1 LRLCRSGPHDPRIPD
16 ALAHYAGGIALL
28 AARRHR
34 FFQEIAFFLQDT
46 RLRAGDIQPQD
57 AEASPNQRSQQT
69 EKEYAMNKPVR
80 QSDASSETVKAISVA
95 DYIIERLAA
104 EGIDRCFGV
113 AGDYV
118 FPICNAVDSSAK
130 VKWIGCSNEL
140 NASYAADGY
149 ARIRGAAMLAT
160 TYGVGELSAINGVM
174 GAKAERSLVFH
185 LVGMPSYQN
194 QRVRKIAHHTLG
206 DGVFGNFVALSAHAA
221 CCHAVINPEN
231 CVVEM
236 ERVIAEAR
244 RNNQPAYIAV
254 PSDYALSPVAS
265 ADVKPIVPRSNEAAL
280 QKAMAMIA
288 ERISK
293 AKSVVAFPAFTVSRL
308 GLQKQAQ
315 KAIEALGCP
324 FVTTLMEKCLIDEG
338 HPQFA
343 GMYAGA
349 TSEPKTRQIVEG
361 ADIVLDLGGVNLN
374 DITTAAYSGRLDLSR
389 FITVGLDD
397 VRIGDEVIATV
408 RLADILSELAKLKP
422 SSAPYRGKPQGL
434 APVNGK
440 PSDKITMAALYPRY
454 AAFLRSGD
462 TVVLETGSSSLGVTP
477 TILPDGVRVEA
488 QVLWGSIGWAT
499 PAAFGVALAD
509 PSRRTVLITG
519 EGSHQLTANDIG
531 AMGRFGANVVVFVL
545 NNSGYLIERALEEN
559 PNWTYNDL
567 APWNYAELPKALGC
581 ADWFTARVT
590 TLGELDAAMK
600 SARASKSGAYIEIM
614 GGKMDMPPALAF
626 AHGQLKAM
634 YGDTP

>member
-1 LRLCRSGPHDPRIPD
+1 
-16 ALAHYAGGIALL
+16 
-28 AARRHR
+28 
-34 FFQEIAFFLQDT
+34 
-46 RLRAGDIQPQD
+46 
-57 AEASPNQRSQQT
+57 
-69 EKEYAMNKPVR
+69 MNKPVR
-80 QSDASSETVKAISVA
+80 QSDASSRTVKAASVA
-95 DYIIERLAA
+95 DYIVERLAA
-104 EGIDRCFGV
+104 EGIEHCFGV
-113 AGDYV
+113 AGDYA
-118 FPICNAVDSSAK
+118 FPICDAVDSSAK
-130 VKWIGCSNEL
+130 VKWIGCANEL

-149 ARIRGAAMLAT
+149 ARMRGAAMLVT

-174 GAKAERSLVFH
+174 GAKSERSVVFH
-185 LVGMPSYQN
+185 VVGMPSYQN
-194 QRVRKIAHHTLG
+194 QRVHKIAHHTLG
-206 DGVFGNFVALSAHAA
+206 DGVFGNFVALSARAA

-254 PSDYALSPVAS
+254 PSDYALTPVVS

-288 ERISK
+288 ERINK
-293 AKSVVAFPAFTVSRL
+293 AKSIVAFPAFTVSRL

-349 TSEPKTRQIVEG
+349 VSEPKTRQIVEG
-361 ADIVLDLGGVNLN
+361 ADLVLDLGGVNLN
-374 DITTAAYSGRLDLSR
+374 DITTAAYSGHLDLSR

-397 VRIGDEVIATV
+397 VRIGDEVIANV
-408 RLADILSELAKLKP
+408 RLADILLELAKLKP
-422 SSAPYRGKPQGL
+422 SWAPYRGKPQGL

-440 PSDKITMAALYPRY
+440 ASDKITMAALYPRY
-454 AAFLRSGD
+454 AAFLRAGD

-477 TILPDGVRVEA
+477 TILPDGVRVQA

-509 PSRRTVLITG
+509 PTRRTILITG

-531 AMGRFGANVVVFVL
+531 AMGRFGANVIVFVL

-590 TLGELDAAMK
+590 TLGELDEAMK

>member
-1 LRLCRSGPHDPRIPD
+1 
-16 ALAHYAGGIALL
+16 
-28 AARRHR
+28 
-34 FFQEIAFFLQDT
+34 
-46 RLRAGDIQPQD
+46 
-57 AEASPNQRSQQT
+57 
-69 EKEYAMNKPVR
+69 MNKPVR
-80 QSDASSETVKAISVA
+80 QSDASSRAVKAVSVA
-95 DYIIERLAA
+95 DYIVERLAA

-113 AGDYV
+113 AGDYA
-118 FPICNAVDSSAK
+118 FPMCNAVDGSAK

-149 ARIRGAAMLAT
+149 ARVRGAAMLVT

-174 GAKAERSLVFH
+174 GAKSERSLVFH
-185 LVGMPSYQN
+185 VVGMPSYQN
-194 QRVRKIAHHTLG
+194 QRVHKIAHHTLG
-206 DGVFGNFVALSAHAA
+206 DGVYGNFVALSARAA

-254 PSDYALSPVAS
+254 PSDYALTPVVS

-288 ERISK
+288 ERINK

-343 GMYAGA
+343 GMYVGA
-349 TSEPKTRQIVEG
+349 VSEPKTRQIVEG

-374 DITTAAYSGRLDLSR
+374 DITTAAYSGHLDLSR

-397 VRIGDEVIATV
+397 VRIGDEVIANV

-434 APVNGK
+434 APVNGN

-509 PSRRTVLITG
+509 PGRRTILITG

-531 AMGRFGANVVVFVL
+531 SMGRFGANVIVFVL

-590 TLGELDAAMK
+590 TLGELNDAMK
-600 SARASKSGAYIEIM
+600 SARSNKSGAYIEIM

>member
-1 LRLCRSGPHDPRIPD
+1 MDK
-16 ALAHYAGGIALL
+16 
-28 AARRHR
+28 
-34 FFQEIAFFLQDT
+34 Q
-46 RLRAGDIQPQD
+46 
-57 AEASPNQRSQQT
+57 
-69 EKEYAMNKPVR
+69 VR
-80 QSDASSETVKAISVA
+80 QPDASSRTIKAVSVA
-95 DYIIERLAA
+95 DYIVDRLAA
-104 EGIDRCFGV
+104 EGIEHCFGV

-118 FPICNAVDSSAK
+118 FPICDAVDSSAK
-130 VKWIGCSNEL
+130 VKWIGCANEL

-149 ARIRGAAMLAT
+149 ARIRGEAMLAT

-185 LVGMPSYQN
+185 VVGMPSYQN
-194 QRVRKIAHHTLG
+194 QRVHKIAHHTLG
-206 DGVFGNFVALSAHAA
+206 DGVFGNFVNLSASAA
-221 CCHAVINPEN
+221 CCHAIINPEN

-254 PSDYALSPVAS
+254 PSDYALSPVVS
-265 ADVKPIVPRSNEAAL
+265 ADVKPIMPRSNEAAL
-280 QKAMAMIA
+280 QKSMAAIA
-288 ERISK
+288 ERVK
-293 AKSVVAFPAFTVSRL
+293 NAKSIVAFPAFTIARL

-324 FVTTLMEKCLIDEG
+324 FVTTLMEKCIINEG

-343 GMYAGA
+343 GMSVGA
-349 TSEPKTRQIVEG
+349 VSEPKTRQIVEG
-361 ADIVLDLGGVNLN
+361 ADLVLDLGGVNLN
-374 DITTAAYSGRLDLSR
+374 DITTAAYSGHLDLTR
-389 FITVGLDD
+389 FITVGLDN
-397 VRIGDEVIATV
+397 VRIGDQVIANV
-408 RLADILSELAKLKP
+408 RLADVLTELTKLKP
-422 SSAPYRGKPQGL
+422 PSAPYKGKPQSL
-434 APVNGK
+434 APVNGS

-454 AAFLRSGD
+454 AAFLRAGD

-477 TILPDGVRVEA
+477 TIFPDGVRLEA

-509 PSRRTVLITG
+509 PSRRTILITG

-531 AMGRFGANVVVFVL
+531 AMGRFGASVIVFVL

-567 APWNYAELPKALGC
+567 APWNYAELPKTLGC

-590 TLGELDAAMK
+590 TLGELDEAMK
-600 SARASKSGAYIEIM
+600 AARASKSGAYIEIM
-614 GGKMDMPPALAF
+614 GGKRICRRLSPSPMAS
-626 AHGQLKAM
+626 
-634 YGDTP
+634 